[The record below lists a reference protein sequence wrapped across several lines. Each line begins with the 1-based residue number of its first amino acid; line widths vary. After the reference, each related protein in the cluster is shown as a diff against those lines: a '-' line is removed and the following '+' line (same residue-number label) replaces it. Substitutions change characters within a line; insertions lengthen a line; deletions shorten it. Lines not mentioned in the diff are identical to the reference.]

1 METKE
6 INIKPENFTTDTS
19 IDTEDKK
26 IENKNTFKPLDET
39 KEINTNKS
47 DVWIIFGILC
57 TISILIS
64 IILFC
69 TFSLINIQSTTIAK
83 GIYIKGID
91 VSGLT
96 KEAAKQ
102 KITNHINS
110 SIPEEINLKHDN
122 FEISLSTTQLSI
134 YFNTDE
140 AVDIAYN
147 IGKNR
152 QYIQKKF
159 INIKSSIF

>member
-6 INIKPENFTTDTS
+6 INNET
-19 IDTEDKK
+19 
-26 IENKNTFKPLDET
+26 TFKPFDET
-39 KEINTNKS
+39 KQTNTKKS

-57 TISILIS
+57 TIFILLS
-64 IILFC
+64 IIIFC

-83 GIYIKGID
+83 GVHIKGID

-96 KEAAKQ
+96 KEEAKQ
-102 KITNHINS
+102 KITSYISS
-110 SIPEEINLKHDN
+110 SIPEEINLKHND

-140 AVDIAYN
+140 AVDISYN

-152 QYIQKKF
+152 KYISKKF
-159 INIKSSIF
+159 VNIKSFIF